1 MRAVPGVVPCSGNA
15 YLVLGH
21 IVWRRLGDLCTEVT
35 ATDIHREPRSSPN
48 VPRLLLELRRRNF
61 AVAYRIDKS
70 ISTFLGRPP
79 RLCLRYCNSKMPL
92 DLDDSQ
98 LMEEGA
104 SFDLAVASVD
114 QNGWSTGQKMHSSA
128 WIRLRYIMA
137 TFREEILEMSL
148 STSPPISE
156 EHIKCISTLPN

>member
-1 MRAVPGVVPCSGNA
+1 MSRVA

-35 ATDIHREPRSSPN
+35 ATDLHREPRSPSS
-48 VPRLLLELRRRNF
+48 VPSFLLEIRRRNF

-79 RLCLRYCNSKMPL
+79 RLCLRYCSSKMPL
-92 DLDDSQ
+92 DLDDTQ
-98 LMEEGA
+98 LMEEGM
-104 SFDLAVASVD
+104 SFDLAAASVD
-114 QNGWSTGQKMHSSA
+114 QNGWSTSQKTQSSA

-137 TFREEILEMSL
+137 TFREEILDMSL
-148 STSPPISE
+148 STSPAISE
-156 EHIKCISTLPN
+156 EHIKCGITLQN